1 MPTPATISRFEVKR
15 ELGHGGMGLLY
26 LALDPVIDRLVAVKL
41 LRVDTEEMRA
51 RFLREARTA
60 GRLQHKN
67 IVTIYDVGI
76 HDDQPFIAMEYIK
89 GETLSEIF
97 SRKATFSVDQKLELL
112 EQLCDG
118 LACAHDAG
126 LIHRDIKPA
135 NLMVAEG
142 SNELKILDFGIARST
157 DLSGFTQ
164 TGAIIGTPNYMSPE
178 QAQGR
183 PVDYKSDIFSVGA
196 VVYEFLTYRR
206 AFPGR
211 GLRAVIDEVPR
222 PVAEVVPSLP
232 SVLDDIVNSALTK
245 SPDDRCQSLRV
256 IASRLASVRKNP
268 GTHVGSAVT
277 IQSEDALAASRI
289 AAEDATEFE
298 KLFLAASENFREE
311 NLEKALILVNEA
323 LDITPSKKCASLKA
337 QILDVLDAR
346 DKERGRRGSIHRGLQ
361 AGRDHLRKGAVE
373 AALRA
378 ADEVLAYDEDNRDAL
393 KLKEDA
399 QRLSSE
405 KDAAKQDTTVVALD
419 DLSGR
424 TVDVRQAPTARKRPM
439 RSWVAASA
447 IGAVVLVVFVLQF
460 NASRTEEQRI
470 QEALTLYS
478 SGQRD
483 EALSLLEDLP
493 SPSEA
498 EAEALDT
505 LRSRLVSEAAD
516 FVEQATVLVGQGLP
530 EAALELLRSF
540 SPPDEGVTALL
551 REIEAAG
558 SGDSLELIGQA
569 QDLYGQG
576 LRQDAFDLLA
586 TGDASASAVQET
598 LAELTARWEDDSRTL
613 TQEARSAA
621 DEGNLEEAIALLESF
636 SPSDDTIRAALEDFR
651 GRLGTIEAARAASER
666 SNQLFVAGQRVEA
679 LRILDEFSPATELIS
694 EERRRLQDALVS
706 LATARIDEARQLAVR
721 GSLDEAVTLLGRFEP
736 RTEAVAEALSELS
749 SELNRQVL
757 AAATVADAQ
766 QLAAE
771 GNWDQAFARFEE
783 VERSQST
790 EAALD
795 SLRREWNLEATAV
808 AADAQALA
816 DSGDLAG
823 ALRTL
828 AQFRGGHP
836 AITVAENRLAALVN
850 APAPEA
856 VEAAPAA
863 SDPTLN
869 LEARLL
875 ALSDQS
881 EDIVSRFIELYEDLD
896 AEGMTSV
903 WRTATE
909 SDLAPLAETFRNFRS
924 AEIQYRDC
932 DPELRNDTS
941 AVVYCSVAVEY
952 QPVAGARLQVPA
964 VGWQFELRWENEE
977 WRLVNWSR

>member
-1 MPTPATISRFEVKR
+1 MPTPTTISRFEVKR

-26 LALDPVIDRLVAVKL
+26 LALDPLIDRLVAVKL

-97 SRKATFSVDQKLELL
+97 SRKATFSVDRKLELL

-211 GLRAVIDEVPR
+211 GLRAVIDAAPR
-222 PVAEVVPSLP
+222 PVSEVIPSLP
-232 SVLDDIVNSALTK
+232 SVLDDIVKSALAK

-268 GTHVGSAVT
+268 GTHVGSALT

-289 AAEDATEFE
+289 AAEDATELE

-311 NLEKALILVNEA
+311 NLEKALIFINEA

-378 ADEVLAYDEDNRDAL
+378 ADEVLAYDEDNRDAI

-399 QRLSSE
+399 QRLSSD
-405 KDAAKQDTTVVALD
+405 KDAAKQNTTVALD

-424 TVDVRQAPTARKRPM
+424 TVDVRQAPTARQRPM
-439 RSWVAASA
+439 RSWVAASV
-447 IGAVVLVVFVLQF
+447 IGAVVLAVFVLQF

-505 LRSRLVSEAAD
+505 LRSRWVSEAAGL
-516 FVEQATVLVGQGLP
+516 VEQATVLVDQGSP
-530 EAALELLRSF
+530 EAALQLLRSF

-558 SGDSLELIGQA
+558 LGDSLELIGQA

-586 TGDASASAVQET
+586 TGDASDSAVQET

-621 DEGNLEEAIALLESF
+621 DEGNLAEAIALLESF
-636 SPSDDTIRAALEDFR
+636 SPSDDTIRAALADFR
-651 GRLGTIEAARAASER
+651 GRLGTIDAARAARER
-666 SNQLFVAGQRVEA
+666 SSQLFVAGQRVEA
-679 LRILDEFSPATELIS
+679 LRILNEFSPANELIS
-694 EERRRLQDALVS
+694 EERRRLQDALDR
-706 LATARIDEARQLAVR
+706 LATAEINEARQLAGR
-721 GSLDEAVTLLGRFEP
+721 GSLDEAVTLLERFEP
-736 RTEAVAEALSELS
+736 RTEAVAETLSELS

-757 AAATVADAQ
+757 AAAAVTDAQ

-783 VERSQST
+783 VGRSQST

-808 AADAQALA
+808 ALDAQALA

-836 AITVAENRLAALVN
+836 EITAAENRLAALVN
-850 APAPEA
+850 APASEV

-863 SDPTLN
+863 SDPTVN

-881 EDIVSRFIELYEDLD
+881 EDIVSRFIDLYEDLD

-977 WRLVNWSR
+977 WQLVNWSR